1 MGTEEMKLM
10 SWGFLG
16 GAYSDEL
23 DKETPSKRWYLSWE
37 MKNEQLYKEL
47 EEGTGLQEGLV
58 FLRNR
63 KAATESRGE

>member
-23 DKETPSKRWYLSWE
+23 DKETPSKR
-37 MKNEQLYKEL
+37 
-47 EEGTGLQEGLV
+47 
-58 FLRNR
+58 
-63 KAATESRGE
+63 